1 MKVAMQRSKVKGQ
14 DSGLGPDI
22 SSGMVGLKLPQ
33 INLCWG
39 TDREREHMGKEKRTE
54 RNRDRETKRE
64 RKRDRKR

>member
-39 TDREREHMGKEKRTE
+39 TDRERETHGEREK
-54 RNRDRETKRE
+54 DREKQRQRDKKRE
-64 RKRDRKR
+64 EER